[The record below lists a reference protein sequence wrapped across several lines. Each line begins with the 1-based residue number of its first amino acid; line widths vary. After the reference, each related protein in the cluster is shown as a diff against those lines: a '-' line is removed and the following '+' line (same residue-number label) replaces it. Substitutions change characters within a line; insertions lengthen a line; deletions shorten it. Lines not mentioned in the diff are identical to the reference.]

1 MIGVP
6 ILLSPDMMIYSYHIH
21 TLRFSRS
28 ACGNASWRLLLSA
41 LMLVT
46 VPLALSAQSRNKK
59 TNNAANVT
67 TPTVAI
73 APVLTRT
80 TTRHEVRRFGYGS
93 TLTVFGAP
101 SGSITIEAW
110 PRAEVDITAD
120 IELHADTEADLTRLA
135 AVNNFLIDEDFNHVR
150 VLTTGIHD
158 KAFMR
163 RTAKNFPKNLLG
175 LPWKIN
181 YRIRVPA
188 NTDLEIDMG
197 RGAFSLAGVDG
208 AIKLT
213 ALESDATLALAGGQL
228 AATIGRGNIKVKFA
242 ARSWRGAGIEIRLAT
257 GDMTVELPANFSADI
272 DASVLRTGAVENTFS
287 ALVPRE
293 RTNATAHSLNGR
305 AGAGGATLAFIVG
318 DGKLR
323 IKPENKEQ

>member
-1 MIGVP
+1 MI
-6 ILLSPDMMIYSYHIH
+6 DSYRIH
-21 TLRFSRS
+21 MLRVSRA
-28 ACGNASWRLLLSA
+28 ACGNASRWLLLHA

-46 VPLALSAQSRNKK
+46 LPLAISAQSRNKK
-59 TNNAANVT
+59 TNNTATVT
-67 TPTVAI
+67 TPAAAV

-80 TTRHEVRRFGYGS
+80 TTRHEVRRLGYGS

-101 SGSITIEAW
+101 LGSITVEAW

-120 IELHADTEADLTRLA
+120 IELHAETEADLTRLA

-150 VLTTGIHD
+150 VLTTGTHD

-163 RTAKNFPKNLLG
+163 RAAKNFPKNLLG

-197 RGAFSLAGVDG
+197 RGAFNLAGVDG

-228 AATIGRGNIKVKFA
+228 AATIGRGSVKVKFA
-242 ARSWRGAGIEIRLAT
+242 ARSWRGRGIELRLAT
-257 GDMTVELPANFSADI
+257 GDVTVELPANFSADI
-272 DASVLRTGAVENTFS
+272 NASVLRTGAIENTC
-287 ALVPRE
+287 AELTPRE
-293 RTNATAHSLNGR
+293 RTTATDHSLEAR
-305 AGAGGATLAFIVG
+305 AGAGGPTLAFIVG

>member
-1 MIGVP
+1 MI
-6 ILLSPDMMIYSYHIH
+6 IYSYRIH

-28 ACGNASWRLLLSA
+28 ACGNASRRLLLSA

-46 VPLALSAQSRNKK
+46 LPLAISAQSRNKK
-59 TNNAANVT
+59 TNTTTVT
-67 TPTVAI
+67 TPAVAI

-101 SGSITIEAW
+101 SGSITVEAW

-120 IELHADTEADLTRLA
+120 IELHADTEANLTRLA
-135 AVNNFLIDEDFNHVR
+135 AINNFLIDEDFNHVR

-163 RTAKNFPKNLLG
+163 RAAKNFPKNLLG

-197 RGAFSLAGVDG
+197 RGAFNLTGIDG

-213 ALESDATLALAGGQL
+213 ALESDATLALVGGQL
-228 AATIGRGNIKVKFA
+228 AATIGRGNVKVKFA
-242 ARSWRGAGIEIRLAT
+242 ARSWRGAGVEIRLAN
-257 GDMTVELPANFSADI
+257 GDMTVELPQNFSADV
-272 DASVLRTGAVENTFS
+272 DASVLRTGAIENTFS

-293 RTNATAHSLNGR
+293 RTNATDHSLNGR

-318 DGKLR
+318 EGKLR